1 MMQKAVNLHYLP
13 DLSRIWK
20 VFMVGVNSVHPQ
32 EIVRNFVRREGEK
45 LVVGNAKYDLEH
57 NVYAVGFGKA
67 VNGMVRPV
75 ENVLQASSGGSHL
88 QKGIISIPV
97 GIKKQLGSAGT
108 SDIVEYLEGAKNNI
122 PDEAAFA
129 ASKRIVSLV
138 QGLKE
143 QDILLVL
150 ISGGGSALLPYP
162 VPPLTLDEKLAI
174 VKSLSRAGAN
184 ISELNTVRKA
194 LSGTKGGRLAQMT
207 KAKTV
212 SLILSDV
219 IGSPLDVIASGPT
232 VANSDPPEAAAKVLQ
247 KYKVPISDT
256 VRSVLQAKAL
266 ETVTGFSHV
275 NNNVIGSSDIAL
287 SAIETFLNHQKDN
300 HSLALVLSSSL
311 QGEAAEVGASMA
323 ELAAALSGMVQQ
335 EQYGSDLLSDH
346 TLQALCV
353 DPSKKTLLEATVARC
368 RQLKC
373 PLWLIFGGETTV
385 TVTGAGQ
392 GGRNQEMVLAASI
405 NLNKTMQ
412 GSPFRGEVI
421 FMSGGTDGI
430 DGPTDAAGALTYW
443 KAHNGSTESQ
453 VLEASRQDL
462 MPEVF
467 LQDNNSYAYFS
478 SLSAGKYLFK
488 PGHTGTNV
496 MDVQILLINPSY

>member
-1 MMQKAVNLHYLP
+1 MQKAVNLHYLS

-32 EIVRNFVRREGEK
+32 EIVRNFVRREDEK
-45 LVVGNAKYDLEH
+45 LVIGNAKYDLEH

-67 VNGMVRPV
+67 VIGMVRPV
-75 ENVLQASSGGSHL
+75 EKVLQASSGATHL

-97 GIKKQLGSAGT
+97 GMKKQMGFQGTAGK
-108 SDIVEYLEGAKNNI
+108 SDVVEYLEGAKNNL

-143 QDILLVL
+143 KDILLVL

-184 ISELNTVRKA
+184 ISELNTIRKA

-207 KAKTV
+207 EAKTI

-232 VANSDPPEAAAKVLQ
+232 VANSDPPEAAEKVLQ

-275 NNNVIGSSDIAL
+275 NNNVIGSNEIAL
-287 SAIETFLNHQKDN
+287 SAIETFLNQQKDN
-300 HSLALVLSSSL
+300 HSLALALSSSL

-323 ELAAALSGMVQQ
+323 ELAEALSGMIQQ

-353 DPSKKTLLEATVARC
+353 DSSKKALLEATVARC
-368 RQLKC
+368 RHLKC

-405 NLNKTMQ
+405 SLNKVTWC
-412 GSPFRGEVI
+412 
-421 FMSGGTDGI
+421 
-430 DGPTDAAGALTYW
+430 AGVT
-443 KAHNGSTESQ
+443 
-453 VLEASRQDL
+453 
-462 MPEVF
+462 
-467 LQDNNSYAYFS
+467 
-478 SLSAGKYLFK
+478 
-488 PGHTGTNV
+488 
-496 MDVQILLINPSY
+496 